1 MKITVISVL
10 HLHSLADRVRFS
22 DKIELQWRK
31 KIIVQ

>member
-22 DKIELQWRK
+22 DKIELPWRE
-31 KIIVQ
+31 KIAVK